1 MVKENDQDQCGG
13 LERRH
18 ELRSQAEKYLSVEFC
33 AGPQDPVYVFRIRD
47 ESRSGLGILVKEG
60 SEALK
65 YLRVGEV
72 LNMVYRG
79 PKRFQSPVYL
89 RTRIM
94 HVTKDDERFKGH
106 YIVGLSVLEGQV
118 DE

>member
-1 MVKENDQDQCGG
+1 MKENDRDKWGG
-13 LERRH
+13 LERRDDV
-18 ELRSQAEKYLSVEFC
+18 RSQAENYRSVEFC
-33 AGPQDPVYVFRIRD
+33 AGPQDPVYMFRIRD

-65 YLRVGEV
+65 YLKVGTV
-72 LNMVYRG
+72 LNMVYCG
-79 PKRFQSPVYL
+79 PNRFASPVHL

-94 HVTKDDERFKGH
+94 HVTRDDGQFKGH

-118 DE
+118 DQ